1 MYYTLSMKPSL
12 KVLIVED
19 DIQLSTAMME
29 FFTLKYF
36 ESIVSVTT
44 GLKAIHHIDT
54 DTFDLYILDIN
65 IPEVN
70 GLELLEYI
78 RKVDIKTP
86 IIIITASLEIE
97 NFTRAFDNGCNEYIK
112 KPFHLKELDV
122 RVDNLLNKQQ
132 AKTVMITHD
141 LHYDLTKEEFIYRH
155 APIPLR
161 YKEKRLSTLL
171 VNNLNTYIS
180 FEHIY
185 DYVWEG
191 EIKENYPLRQLIAEL
206 RRKLPPDTIKSK
218 MKVGYMIA
226 SLH

>member
-1 MYYTLSMKPSL
+1 MKPSL

-19 DIQLSTAMME
+19 DIQLSTAIME

-36 ESIVSVTT
+36 DSIVSVTT

-86 IIIITASLEIE
+86 IIMITASLEIE
-97 NFTRAFDNGCNEYIK
+97 NFTHAFDNGCNEYIK

-132 AKTVMITHD
+132 AKTVMITHE
-141 LHYDLTKEEFIYRH
+141 LHYDDMKEEFIYRH
-155 APIPLR
+155 SPIPLR

-191 EIKENYPLRQLIAEL
+191 EIKESYPLRQLIAEL

-218 MKVGYMIA
+218 IKVGYMIA